1 MRNINVYRTRQIC
14 LLIAFFTVII
24 IRLFYKLDVGTINVT
39 DEAWYGINAFEM
51 FKSGNWLVPTLR
63 GQIDYASKPPLG
75 LWGILIGFK
84 IFGTNLMGL
93 RFYSAVAGLLT
104 IIIICIY
111 LYKRFDNRYALAAAA
126 VFPALWQCF
135 DSHMYRAGDMDAL
148 FGLFYAIAIFALS
161 EIARGD
167 SRMIVVYWAAVGLG
181 FMTKSM
187 HVVVFLLVGF
197 LYLPVIYKKLNVKD
211 SVFGILAGLLPTVV
225 WVAARYQVDGFK
237 YIRSIT
243 LGEAGDQT
251 RSGITLDYLRDISR
265 EKVTWLLIALLLV
278 RLVMYFVHGVTDD
291 SYKGAGLPEKR
302 NLRNWFRIFGRDIFF
317 FIKRRYLSILAY
329 CVPIGV
335 YTLAGHYMTWYI
347 DPAYIAVIWIVSI
360 EAIEISDMLGKTM
373 KKRVFVLIVALA
385 CLFYSSVQIY
395 QYKDLGEGGNPVDQ
409 FGHDMT
415 EFCDN
420 TSGEYAGC
428 DAYIAYDRGRYVGD
442 RGHWELDYVFT
453 CNTKGNLNCLDGGV
467 EGFLADEDSLLVL
480 DSELWDQYASV
491 LTGYVFLEQ
500 NTFYVLSHDR
510 YGE

>member
-104 IIIICIY
+104 IIVICIY

-126 VFPALWQCF
+126 VFPVLWQCF
-135 DSHMYRAGDMDAL
+135 DMHMYRAGDMDAL

-225 WVAARYQVDGFK
+225 WGAARYQVDGFK
-237 YIRSIT
+237 YIRCIT

-265 EKVTWLLIALLLV
+265 EKVTWLLAALLLV

-302 NLRNWFRIFGRDIFF
+302 NLRNWFRIFGRDVFF
-317 FIKRRYLSILAY
+317 F
-329 CVPIGV
+329 
-335 YTLAGHYMTWYI
+335 
-347 DPAYIAVIWIVSI
+347 
-360 EAIEISDMLGKTM
+360 
-373 KKRVFVLIVALA
+373 RVE
-385 CLFYSSVQIY
+385 FYSKVS
-395 QYKDLGEGGNPVDQ
+395 
-409 FGHDMT
+409 
-415 EFCDN
+415 
-420 TSGEYAGC
+420 
-428 DAYIAYDRGRYVGD
+428 
-442 RGHWELDYVFT
+442 
-453 CNTKGNLNCLDGGV
+453 CNFGGV
-467 EGFLADEDSLLVL
+467 SCILMRFTSLR
-480 DSELWDQYASV
+480 
-491 LTGYVFLEQ
+491 GI
-500 NTFYVLSHDR
+500 LSTLR
-510 YGE
+510 MFI